1 VKIDN
6 LYQDPE
12 SDSDAPYAD
21 TLIIDA
27 GGLDVKYGGETVA
40 HVSFEDVDPFE
51 IAFHAVPDDWEP
63 HREYEFNAKDDTL
76 ELFDLTRV
84 QLAENAVNRALL
96 ELGEAQGWE
105 RA

>member
-1 VKIDN
+1 MKLDN

-21 TLIIDA
+21 TIIIDS
-27 GGLDVKYGGETVA
+27 GGMDIKYGGDTVA

-51 IAFHAVPDDWEP
+51 VAFHAVPNDWEP
-63 HREYEFNAKDDTL
+63 HAEWEEVDGKVTFL
-76 ELFDLTRV
+76 PISPV
-84 QLAENAVNRALL
+84 QLAENGVNRALL
-96 ELGEAQGWE
+96 HLGKVRGWE